1 MAVTARERV
10 SETAARGWA
19 APRRAVAVLV
29 VALISMGAVV
39 APTASAAEAGGT
51 SGTGRTQPAPAPAE
65 ARFAAP
71 PVGNTFPVPAPH
83 EVSFSDSWHACR
95 DGCSRRHKGNDL
107 MAAEGTP
114 AVAVESG
121 VIAKVTDKDV
131 GKGGLSL
138 WLRGDSGNAY
148 YYAHNSANLVRV
160 GQRVARGQV
169 IARVGHTGNAA
180 TTPPHIHF
188 QINRCGELSS
198 DEPCTISPYEL
209 LRGWPQELVDGG
221 ADAIGWYT
229 PVGSTFRLRTEGGSA
244 LPATRYGSPRGDV
257 ALAGDWN
264 GDGRDTI
271 GVYRTASNTFYLRDD
286 AGKAGEPVRYGRS
299 GDLPVVGDW
308 NGDGRDTVGVYR
320 PADATFRLR
329 DERGRSLAPVRIGTP
344 GQTGMVALA
353 GDWDGDRRDTVALF
367 RPADGTWL
375 RLDGAGAA
383 LAPVRYGGPGDLPL
397 AGDWDGDGRDGIGV
411 YRPSSSTYHLKG
423 FTDRRGPIDT
433 GTTTARTAT
442 ATATAAAR
450 RPAGTVAAASSTAG
464 STSDA
469 PLPSVADR
477 VSDAAARAAAAGT
490 SAAADQAAGTTADG
504 AGQTAAGGTAGA
516 AAAKSGA
523 AAAAVTAEAAPE
535 PAADRDAVADPAA
548 TLAVVP
554 VPDGPI
560 VFGTP
565 AVAGA
570 VPLAGDW
577 NGHDLVTID
586 DLHAIFGKAK
596 DERAEKALV
605 GSLPLLN
612 ESMVQA
618 GAVTPARKAAFLA
631 TIHNESNFRPDA
643 VEPGESEYRGRG
655 YIQITGASNY
665 RSAGAYLDLELEDD
679 PALAASPLVSPA
691 VASWYWTVARNI
703 NLAAD
708 RLDMAAVN
716 IAVGYRPSVR
726 EDTERCGDFVKA
738 LKWFNGGTL
747 PAGVN
752 CERGRGSLLVALSTV
767 LPFFGNAP
775 TSTAA
780 PSATASSTSG
790 PSSSAG
796 SSSTAGTGATTT
808 RPPATRR
815 PSTTTTSTT
824 APSTTRPPTTTTTT
838 GPSPTTTT
846 STSTTTTTTTTTTTA
861 PSDCTPSTSTTTTT
875 APPECT
881 STSTTTTTSPTSG
894 STPPP

>member
-19 APRRAVAVLV
+19 RPRRAVSVLV
-29 VALISMGAVV
+29 VALISLGAVI
-39 APTASAAEAGGT
+39 APTASAAETGGT
-51 SGTGRTQPAPAPAE
+51 SGTGRPQPARSPADAG
-65 ARFAAP
+65 FAAP

-95 DGCSRRHKGNDL
+95 DGCSRWHKGNDL

-138 WLRGDSGNAY
+138 WLLGDSGNAY

-198 DEPCTISPYEL
+198 DEPCTINPYKL

-271 GVYRTASNTFYLRDD
+271 GVYRTASNAFYLRGD

-329 DERGRSLAPVRIGTP
+329 DERGRSLAPVRVGSP

-375 RLDGAGAA
+375 RLDGDGAA

-397 AGDWDGDGRDGIGV
+397 AGDWDGDGRDGIGI

-423 FTDRRGPIDT
+423 FTDRRGPT
-433 GTTTARTAT
+433 ETTTARAAT
-442 ATATAAAR
+442 
-450 RPAGTVAAASSTAG
+450 
-464 STSDA
+464 
-469 PLPSVADR
+469 VADR

-490 SAAADQAAGTTADG
+490 
-504 AGQTAAGGTAGA
+504 TAGA
-516 AAAKSGA
+516 AKAASTTGDGAGKAAAGGAAGPAAAKSA
-523 AAAAVTAEAAPE
+523 AAAPE
-535 PAADRDAVADPAA
+535 PAADRDAVADPVA

-560 VFGTP
+560 EFGTP

-596 DERAEKALV
+596 DEKAEKALV

-612 ESMVQA
+612 EAMVQA

-631 TIHNESNFRPDA
+631 TLHNESNFRPDA
-643 VEPGESEYRGRG
+643 VEPGKSEYRGRG

-665 RSAGAYLDLELEDD
+665 RSAGAYLDLDLEDD

-796 SSSTAGTGATTT
+796 WSSTAGTGATTT

-846 STSTTTTTTTTTTTA
+846 TTGPSPTTTTTTTTTTTA
-861 PSDCTPSTSTTTTT
+861 PSDCTPTTTTT
-875 APPECT
+875 APPECS

>member
-19 APRRAVAVLV
+19 RPRRAVSVLV
-29 VALISMGAVV
+29 VALISLGAVI
-39 APTASAAEAGGT
+39 APTASAAETGGT
-51 SGTGRTQPAPAPAE
+51 SGTGRPQPAPSPAD
-65 ARFAAP
+65 AGFAAP

-95 DGCSRRHKGNDL
+95 DGCSRWHKGNDL

-121 VIAKVTDKDV
+121 VIAKVTDEDV

-138 WLRGDSGNAY
+138 WLLGDSGNAY

-198 DEPCTISPYEL
+198 DEPCTINPYKL

-271 GVYRTASNTFYLRDD
+271 GVYRTASNAFYLRGD

-329 DERGRSLAPVRIGTP
+329 DERGRSLAPVRVGSP

-375 RLDGAGAA
+375 RLDGDGAV

-397 AGDWDGDGRDGIGV
+397 AGDWDGDGRDGIGI

-423 FTDRRGPIDT
+423 FTDRRGPTD
-433 GTTTARTAT
+433 TTTARI
-442 ATATAAAR
+442 ATATAA
-450 RPAGTVAAASSTAG
+450 PM
-464 STSDA
+464 
-469 PLPSVADR
+469 PSVADR
-477 VSDAAARAAAAGT
+477 VIDAAAARAAA
-490 SAAADQAAGTTADG
+490 QAASTTADG
-504 AGQTAAGGTAGA
+504 AGKTAAGATAGA
-516 AAAKSGA
+516 AVAESAA

-535 PAADRDAVADPAA
+535 PAADRDAVADPVA

-560 VFGTP
+560 EFGTP

-596 DERAEKALV
+596 DEKAEKALV

-612 ESMVQA
+612 EAMVQA

-643 VEPGESEYRGRG
+643 VEPGKSEYRGRG

-665 RSAGAYLDLELEDD
+665 RSAGAYLDLDLEDD

-767 LPFFGNAP
+767 LPFFGDDAP

-796 SSSTAGTGATTT
+796 SSSTTGAGGTTT
-808 RPPATRR
+808 RPPATPR

-824 APSTTRPPTTTTTT
+824 APPTTRPPITTTTT
-838 GPSPTTTT
+838 GPAPTTTT
-846 STSTTTTTTTTTTTA
+846 STSTTTTTTTTTATT
-861 PSDCTPSTSTTTTT
+861 TTTTTT
-875 APPECT
+875 APSDCT
-881 STSTTTTTSPTSG
+881 STSTTTTAPPGCTSTSTTSTTSGTSTTSPTVS

>member
-10 SETAARGWA
+10 SERAARGWA
-19 APRRAVAVLV
+19 APRRAVSVLV

-39 APTASAAEAGGT
+39 APPASAAETGGT
-51 SGTGRTQPAPAPAE
+51 AGTGRPQPAPAPAE

-121 VIAKVTDKDV
+121 VIAKVTDRDV

-138 WLRGDSGNAY
+138 WLLGDSGNAY

-271 GVYRTASNTFYLRDD
+271 GVYRTSSNTFYLRDD
-286 AGKAGEPVRYGRS
+286 AGRAGEPVRYGRS

-329 DERGRSLAPVRIGTP
+329 DERGRSLAPVRMGTP

-375 RLDGAGAA
+375 RLDGAGEA
-383 LAPVRYGGPGDLPL
+383 LAPLRYGGPADLPL

-423 FTDRRGPIDT
+423 FTDRRGPKDT
-433 GTTTARTAT
+433 DTTTATTATAT
-442 ATATAAAR
+442 ATATAAAAAH
-450 RPAGTVAAASSTAG
+450 RPAATVAAASSTAG
-464 STSDA
+464 SESDA
-469 PLPSVADR
+469 PLPRVADR
-477 VSDAAARAAAAGT
+477 VSDAAAAR
-490 SAAADQAAGTTADG
+490 
-504 AGQTAAGGTAGA
+504 A
-516 AAAKSGA
+516 AAAKSAA
-523 AAAAVTAEAAPE
+523 AAAAVAAEAAEAAPE

-767 LPFFGNAP
+767 LPFFGNAA

-780 PSATASSTSG
+780 PSAAASSASG

-838 GPSPTTTT
+838 GPPPTTTT

-861 PSDCTPSTSTTTTT
+861 PSDCTPSRSTPTTTT

-881 STSTTTTTSPTSG
+881 STSTTTTTSPTSD